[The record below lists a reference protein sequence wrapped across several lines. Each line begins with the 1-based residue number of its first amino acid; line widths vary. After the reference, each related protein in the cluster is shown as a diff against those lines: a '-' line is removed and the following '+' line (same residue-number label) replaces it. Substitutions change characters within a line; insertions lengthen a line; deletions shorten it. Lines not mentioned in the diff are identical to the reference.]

1 MHADKQEVLNRFHA
15 IEGHL
20 DAIREMIEE
29 DRPCLDVLGQT
40 YARRK
45 TIEKLE
51 AILVEH
57 HFSTCIVRVS
67 AGKGRKLSLRNWYSS
82 TVSSGA
88 ADMPGQSSIV
98 GVRGH
103 LH

>member
-1 MHADKQEVLNRFHA
+1 MAMHADKQEVLNRFHA

-29 DRPCLDVLGQT
+29 NRPCLDVLGQT
-40 YARRK
+40 YAGRK

-57 HFSTCIVRVS
+57 HFSTCIRESISREREEVVI
-67 AGKGRKLSLRNWYSS
+67 AELVQLYCLVGGR
-82 TVSSGA
+82 
-88 ADMPGQSSIV
+88 
-98 GVRGH
+98 
-103 LH
+103 

>member
-45 TIEKLE
+45 TIEKL
-51 AILVEH
+51 
-57 HFSTCIVRVS
+57 
-67 AGKGRKLSLRNWYSS
+67 
-82 TVSSGA
+82 
-88 ADMPGQSSIV
+88 
-98 GVRGH
+98 
-103 LH
+103 